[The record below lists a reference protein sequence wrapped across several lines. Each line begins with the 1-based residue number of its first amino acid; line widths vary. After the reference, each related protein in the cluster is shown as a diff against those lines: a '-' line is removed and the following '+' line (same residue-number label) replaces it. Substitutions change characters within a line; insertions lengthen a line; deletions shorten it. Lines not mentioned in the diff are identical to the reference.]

1 MADVF
6 ISYSRKD
13 IEFAQRIH
21 QELEARDREP
31 WVDWQDILPTAEI
44 LQRQIISAISE
55 YQREEIVFNVARGA
69 KKYKIRKLVLLH

>member
-31 WVDWQDILPTAEI
+31 WVDWQDIPPTAEI